1 MVHGSGIQQGHHSN
15 GGMIIFFSHLRLI
28 LSLPLSSTLLLL
40 LLSVTTALHG
50 WDSKPGLF

>member
-15 GGMIIFFSHLRLI
+15 GRMIIFSSHLRLI
-28 LSLPLSSTLLLL
+28 LSLPLSSTLLL